1 MSNPR
6 LRIARCSLLL
16 LTFAVAACGTS
27 VGIKT
32 GSLDGGCYMSGVTGE
47 LVADPAAGTA
57 ITDGM
62 SGQRVAVTW
71 PVGWTGR
78 QAGSEVEVLNQSGE
92 VEARTGTR
100 VSLMGGYWTDG
111 SFLTCGPVS

>member
-1 MSNPR
+1 MNNRR
-6 LRIARCSLLL
+6 LRFARYSLLV
-16 LTFAVAACGTS
+16 LTFALAACGST
-27 VGIKT
+27 VAIKT

-47 LVADPAAGTA
+47 LAADPAAGTA

-78 QAGSEVEVLNQSGE
+78 QVGSEVEVLNQSGE
-92 VEARTGTR
+92 VKARTGSR

-111 SFLTCGPVS
+111 SFLTCGPVP